1 MAKFAQLCFYFV
13 FHWIFKIAFRAKIVG
28 VENIPRS
35 NFIIAA
41 NHTAKIDPFL
51 LCLLPPLVAKRITP
65 IYFLTSE
72 YYYRKWYLYP
82 LKPFG
87 SYQVASRAWTL
98 DEFLRS
104 SFSKLR
110 DGKTIMFF
118 PEGKIVGENSKTEA
132 RPGIGYLGAKSG
144 KPVLP
149 LRIRWGKSL
158 LGIKQLTLLFGKPIF
173 VQRGDNNTDFFRQEA
188 QKIVDAIYSLL

>member
-1 MAKFAQLCFYFV
+1 MVKFAQFCFYFT
-13 FHWIFKIAFRAKIVG
+13 FHWIFQFVFRAKIAG

-51 LCLLPPLVAKRITP
+51 LCLLPFSVVKRITP

-82 LKPFG
+82 VLKPLG
-87 SYQVASRAWTL
+87 CYPVVSRAWTL
-98 DEFLRS
+98 DEFLGS

-118 PEGKIVGENSKTEA
+118 PEGKIVGENPETKA

-144 KPVLP
+144 KMVLP
-149 LRIRWGKSL
+149 LRIRWGKSF
-158 LGIKQLTLLFGKPIF
+158 LGIKQVTLLFGQPIF
-173 VQRGDNNTDFFRQEA
+173 VQRGDNSTDFFRQEA
-188 QKIVDAIYSLL
+188 QRIMDAIYSL